1 MCRPQKE
8 PSESRPEKEGS
19 ESRPAETMV
28 AFVYLVEEF
37 RIVLHLGDVDFI
49 QVGGLFTPIR
59 VDTKLKEPSLHSWLT
74 PGSS

>member
-1 MCRPQKE
+1 
-8 PSESRPEKEGS
+8 
-19 ESRPAETMV
+19 MV